1 MYSSIIFLF
10 YYVARDK
17 NILVQLQKELATLD
31 DISDYNA
38 LQSLPY
44 LNSLI
49 NETLRLHPAVPTGGL
64 RNTPPEG
71 ITIAGQYIPGNI
83 TVAIPQYSLHRC
95 TFNSSS
101 QRPVRLS

>member
-1 MYSSIIFLF
+1 M
-10 YYVARDK
+10 
-17 NILVQLQKELATLD
+17 LVQLQKELATLD
-31 DISDYNA
+31 DISDYSA

-71 ITIAGQYIPGNI
+71 ITIAGRYIPGNI

-95 TFNSSS
+95 KLNSKNE
-101 QRPVRLS
+101 